1 MLGLTIGFTSAVS
14 MQFGDLLHNFL
25 LSSVLCNFSSSS
37 DGQGEMRMHA
47 SLGGACFSLQKMT
60 FLGLELWTT
69 NRDMIV
75 LGENSC
81 GKRPSSNY
89 KRRPHDSPCLGKSLW
104 RPEAANHTPRPNGDR
119 LPFGYSMRFGWFLTR
134 FRFTWFDAGVNFSSC
149 GSSLVRAGAN
159 HGLHADDHMLLQGSY
174 HGSWGYQIYLLC
186 EPRQDLYLD
195 LTDATSK
202 STSPTIFLTFFDV
215 FPDIR
220 LSD

>member
-1 MLGLTIGFTSAVS
+1 MICCTTFCCFVQLLFIIRWSRRDENARFLGSRAFV
-14 MQFGDLLHNFL
+14 D
-25 LSSVLCNFSSSS
+25 
-37 DGQGEMRMHA
+37 
-47 SLGGACFSLQKMT
+47 ACFSLQKMT

-119 LPFGYSMRFGWFLTR
+119 LPFDYSMRFGWFLTR

-174 HGSWGYQIYLLC
+174 HSSWGYQTSLLC

-202 STSPTIFLTFFDV
+202 STSPKIFLMFSQISDLAIE
-215 FPDIR
+215 PQRIR
-220 LSD
+220 ALR